1 MSSANLTVENINFKY
16 DSNDDWALH
25 VDKLNLTTGVVTC
38 IVGPNGSGKSTLLRI
53 ASGIL
58 KPSAGTVTLDDNDIH
73 SMSRRTIARTMGYL
87 PQESPTLY
95 DYTVD
100 DVIQMGRYAHQKGLV
115 AVNSNDADIVSAAIK
130 TVGLAKYHNRILSH
144 LSGGERRR
152 ALIASVLAQQPQ
164 LMLLDEP
171 TSGLDIHHASGI
183 FKLLSSLAQA
193 GPGIVIVTHDIN
205 LASLFCD
212 RIIIL
217 KNGAIKADGTPNEI
231 ITTDIMQSLY
241 GHEILIQQHPEIDR
255 PVVLPATGS
264 KRERAVPPA
273 PDPTRE
279 RAVPPALGLCDSCT
293 PRRANNE
300 T

>member
-1 MSSANLTVENINFKY
+1 MSSTNLTIENISFGY
-16 DSNDDWALH
+16 DSKDDWTLQ
-25 VDKLNLTTGVVTC
+25 VNKLNFTPGVMTC

-53 ASGIL
+53 AAGIL
-58 KPSAGTVTLDDNDIH
+58 IPNKGIVKLNNKNID
-73 SMSRRTIARTMGYL
+73 SMPRRTIAKTMGYL

-95 DYTVD
+95 DYTVG
-100 DVIQMGRYAHQKGLV
+100 DVIQMGRYAHQQGLV
-115 AVNSNDADIVSAAIK
+115 AVNSDDAEIVNNAIEK
-130 TVGLAKYHNRILSH
+130 VALKKYRQRILSH

-183 FKLLSSLAQA
+183 FKLLSSLAKN
-193 GPGIVIVTHDIN
+193 GPGIVVVTHDIN

-217 KNGAIKADGTPNEI
+217 KNGEIKADGTPNKI

-241 GHEILIQQHPEIDR
+241 GHEILVQQHPETDR

-264 KRERAVPPA
+264 KREC
-273 PDPTRE
+273 
-279 RAVPPALGLCDSCT
+279 AVPPALNLRDSQVLT
-293 PRRANNE
+293 E
-300 T
+300 DK

>member
-1 MSSANLTVENINFKY
+1 MISANLTVENINFKY

-25 VDKLNLTTGVVTC
+25 VDKLNLTTSVVTC

-53 ASGIL
+53 AAGIL
-58 KPSAGTVTLDDNDIH
+58 KPSDGTVTLDGNELH
-73 SMSRRTIARTMGYL
+73 SMSRRTVARTMGYL

-130 TVGLAKYHNRILSH
+130 TVGLTKYHNRILSH

-171 TSGLDIHHASGI
+171 TSGLDLHHASGI
-183 FKLLSSLAQA
+183 FKLLSSLAQD

-217 KNGAIKADGTPNEI
+217 KNGAIKADGTPNKI

-241 GHEILIQQHPEIDR
+241 GKDILVQQHPTVDR
-255 PVVLPATGS
+255 PIIIPAISGVS
-264 KRERAVPPA
+264 ENRVSHKEGA
-273 PDPTRE
+273 
-279 RAVPPALGLCDSCT
+279 G
-293 PRRANNE
+293 NE